1 MNRNLE
7 SIKLENIYDTGPYS
21 GDMETIDWYFKEIL
35 KTIQRKFHN
44 GLKLR
49 IPIESYGYSYAEIFK
64 EKNELPIVV
73 PRTKMILAMS
83 AL

>member
-1 MNRNLE
+1 MNSNLE
-7 SIKLENIYDTGPYS
+7 SIKLENIYATGPYS
-21 GDMETIDWYFKEIL
+21 GDMETIDWYFKEIS